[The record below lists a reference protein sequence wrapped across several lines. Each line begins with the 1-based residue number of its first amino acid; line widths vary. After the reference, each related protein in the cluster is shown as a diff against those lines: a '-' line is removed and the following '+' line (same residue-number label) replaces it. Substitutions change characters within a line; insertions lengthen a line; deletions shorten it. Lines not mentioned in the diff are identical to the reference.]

1 MKIGIAI
8 TTFNRIEYLIE
19 QIRLIQK
26 FSLNEYELIVCDD
39 GSTDETV
46 DVLNREKINYIT
58 GKNKGIAWNK
68 NRGIYYLANYTQA
81 DMFILLDDDI
91 FPTMYG
97 WDVEWAKAAQIHGH
111 VTFVVPEWKDKLL
124 YGDCNAQNPGIS
136 PLIAGSCIT
145 VSREAF
151 PLVGYMDNRFGRYG
165 HEHTDYS
172 TRYVKSG
179 FGGIVREDNSIVYAV
194 MDSGLKLMPIP
205 STGSPEEARNN
216 EKTLNDLKE
225 EPLFRYPW
233 FSRNQKQEF
242 LNDLKDKSQIVH
254 LKEWDIIR
262 EFDQDF
268 YLETYPDVKAAG
280 INPVQH
286 YILYG
291 CKENR
296 KIKPE

>member
-1 MKIGIAI
+1 
-8 TTFNRIEYLIE
+8 
-19 QIRLIQK
+19 
-26 FSLNEYELIVCDD
+26 
-39 GSTDETV
+39 
-46 DVLNREKINYIT
+46 
-58 GKNKGIAWNK
+58 
-68 NRGIYYLANYTQA
+68 
-81 DMFILLDDDI
+81 
-91 FPTMYG
+91 
-97 WDVEWAKAAQIHGH
+97 
-111 VTFVVPEWKDKLL
+111 
-124 YGDCNAQNPGIS
+124 
-136 PLIAGSCIT
+136 
-145 VSREAF
+145 
-151 PLVGYMDNRFGRYG
+151 
-165 HEHTDYS
+165 
-172 TRYVKSG
+172 
-179 FGGIVREDNSIVYAV
+179 
-194 MDSGLKLMPIP
+194 MPIP